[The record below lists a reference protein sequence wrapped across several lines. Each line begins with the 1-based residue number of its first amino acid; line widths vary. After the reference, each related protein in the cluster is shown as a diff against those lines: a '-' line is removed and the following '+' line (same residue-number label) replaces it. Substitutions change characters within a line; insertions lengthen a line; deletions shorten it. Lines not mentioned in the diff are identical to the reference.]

1 LKRLRRYYGVVVA
14 GTLSRGVLEVV
25 LLGGTFG
32 TGGCGGGGAEVEP
45 GCGVVV
51 PAEGLVLTA
60 PCAPPG
66 PRSSTATKRPPNQ
79 INSMVG
85 EDGDSP
91 WAKIVP
97 VMAKKRIKSLF
108 RKNGLV

>member
-1 LKRLRRYYGVVVA
+1 
-14 GTLSRGVLEVV
+14 
-25 LLGGTFG
+25 
-32 TGGCGGGGAEVEP
+32 
-45 GCGVVV
+45 
-51 PAEGLVLTA
+51 
-60 PCAPPG
+60 
-66 PRSSTATKRPPNQ
+66 
-79 INSMVG
+79 MVG